1 MTLYFWIFIEMMILV
16 PAAINKDNVSIIIAA
31 VTIFCASVL
40 LLCQTRLKGYSETL
54 NMLVSLLAS
63 IGNMLSSCLMLD
75 DLNQSV
81 VYLRA
86 WAAACFQLTIIRQL
100 QQTRLQA
107 FVLIISLI
115 IRLVVTN
122 LSYQMEA
129 DVTLR
134 FVFHEL
140 FIVCTC
146 FLGQKQ
152 MRNIFQNFYEQKEK
166 NIKFKTLLDD
176 YLPQSVFILDNLT
189 QKPLFSNKAFMSIFQ
204 QAIHPGGNKDV
215 PIEKEMKD
223 LTSTFLHS
231 FKLQKTSLRET
242 GLSQTFINM
251 NDKITNLKEL
261 IEDLNSNNFHGQK
274 SLQAASTFRHEGQL
288 KLFEVLLIPVVWDG
302 RNATTIILNDITY
315 QENLIA
321 LRIADANKDKVIA
334 TVSHELRTPL
344 NGIIGILS
352 IAESKTQQP
361 EMNEYLSLCKDN
373 ANLLLGLVNSLLDLQ
388 QLRQGKIKL
397 NIAEV
402 SIRKL
407 IQDTIKLFQYQCNQ
421 KGIYLKEEI
430 SAEVPERIFTD
441 EGRMKQILI
450 NLIGNAIKFTFKGG
464 ITIQL
469 NQDPEDPDHLR
480 VKVSDT
486 GIGIQEEDKNKLFK
500 MYGKLEDSKGVNKN
514 GIGLGLTISEALA
527 KILCHSK
534 KFKEITLE
542 SEYGIGTSLSFSISK
557 NLHKKAKRVT
567 LRVAHD
573 QIDQEEK
580 TNFIPSSVMP
590 GDEENEYLARCED
603 SKMDDFTVD
612 SQMHRYSMPQK
623 LSMAEI
629 SSATLKPKKNKRSGV
644 FFNDSLNMTRE
655 WDGKPPDDS
664 DVLTPKLPLLS
675 NISNHWS
682 ATTSRQLS
690 TPKKEWILIVDDN
703 PFNIMIAKH
712 FVEQLNYCVESALNG
727 QEAIEKIKALSKKS
741 QSYKAILMDCQMP
754 VMDGFEATKVIKD
767 MFTKGEIQFEYI
779 IALTANSSDADK
791 RKCLECGM
799 SDHLAKPLLLEDLMK
814 ALAKIEKN
822 V

>member
-1 MTLYFWIFIEMMILV
+1 MIIV
-16 PAAINKDNVSIIIAA
+16 PAGIHKDKTSIIVAA

-54 NMLVSLLAS
+54 NILVSLLAS
-63 IGNMLSSCLMLD
+63 IGNMLSSCLVID
-75 DLNQSV
+75 DFSQEV

-115 IRLVVTN
+115 IRLVLTN
-122 LSYQMEA
+122 LSNKMEA
-129 DVTLR
+129 DVILR

-152 MRNIFQNFYEQKEK
+152 MRNIFRNFYEQKEK

-204 QAIHPGGNKDV
+204 QTISSGKIKDAQT
-215 PIEKEMKD
+215 EKN

-251 NDKITNLKEL
+251 HDKITNLKEL
-261 IEDLNSNNFHGQK
+261 IDDVNSNNFHGQK

-288 KLFEVLLIPVVWDG
+288 KLFEVLLIPVVWDE
-302 RNATTIILNDITY
+302 RDAITVILNDITY

-407 IQDTIKLFQYQCNQ
+407 IQDTMKLFQYQCNQ
-421 KGIYLKEEI
+421 KGIYLKENI
-430 SAEVPERIFTD
+430 SVEVNDRIFTD

-464 ITIQL
+464 ITIDL

-534 KFKEITLE
+534 KLKDITLE

-557 NLHKKAKRVT
+557 NLHRKAKRVT
-567 LRVAHD
+567 LKVAPD
-573 QIDQEEK
+573 QADQELQQVVEEEK
-580 TNFIPSSVMP
+580 TNYIPSNVMP
-590 GDEENEYLARCED
+590 GEEENEYFARCDD

-612 SQMHRYSMPQK
+612 SQMHRYAMPQK
-623 LSMAEI
+623 LSMAEV
-629 SSATLKPKKNKRSGV
+629 SSATLKPKKNKKSGGI
-644 FFNDSLNMTRE
+644 FFNDSLNMTKE

-675 NISNHWS
+675 NVSNHWS
-682 ATTSRQLS
+682 GTSRQLS
-690 TPKKEWILIVDDN
+690 TPKREWILIVDDN

-712 FVEQLNYCVESALNG
+712 FVEQLNYYVESALNG

-754 VMDGFEATKVIKD
+754 VMDGFEATKVIKE

-799 SDHLAKPLLLEDLMK
+799 SDHLAKPLVLEDLAK
-814 ALAKIEKN
+814 ALAKIEKS